1 MGEGGREVNVPLKL
15 LVFRI
20 ITLIPL
26 SIIAFVLG
34 GIDAVFGTSIA
45 WKFFDPFRELEWRI
59 FRKGR
64 RRKNDHR
71 QNSNKNT

>member
-1 MGEGGREVNVPLKL
+1 MKIPDIPRKL

-45 WKFFDPFRELEWRI
+45 WKFFGPFRKLEGRI
-59 FRKGR
+59 FRGR
-64 RRKNDHR
+64 RGT
-71 QNSNKNT
+71 Q